1 MGSLRPMGP
10 RGVPAGAQQCPCVW
24 WIAMTLGEG
33 TKKWEARAPCSGRSM
48 FDCGQQLWQAAW
60 PEKGLRLWG
69 CVPRPLPRSLQGP
82 GWLPCS
88 SDVQKELISC
98 ATCPELL

>member
-1 MGSLRPMGP
+1 MC
-10 RGVPAGAQQCPCVW
+10 PAP
-24 WIAMTLGEG
+24 E
-33 TKKWEARAPCSGRSM
+33 EACLIVANN
-48 FDCGQQLWQAAW
+48 WQAAW

-82 GWLPCS
+82 GWLPRS